1 MPNSSIIFS
10 GVVYQSVLGK
20 PYLVIP
26 IPKTSG
32 LSSCIVKEIP
42 EIEEYKIIEAK
53 HDLGVCVLIAYQKGI
68 YYRVVL
74 KFDEKYNK
82 YSCRF
87 IKDITYPSINFVTL
101 ENGIVIL
108 MNDDILEIFSKDLTK
123 TNIQAFDDPDIN
135 STMKLCKDG
144 VEVRFFKE
152 NKLYKIKMKKWK
164 ELKW

>member
-1 MPNSSIIFS
+1 
-10 GVVYQSVLGK
+10 
-20 PYLVIP
+20 
-26 IPKTSG
+26 
-32 LSSCIVKEIP
+32 
-42 EIEEYKIIEAK
+42 
-53 HDLGVCVLIAYQKGI
+53 
-68 YYRVVL
+68 
-74 KFDEKYNK
+74 
-82 YSCRF
+82 
-87 IKDITYPSINFVTL
+87 
-101 ENGIVIL
+101 